1 MASLDI
7 RLFGA
12 LRVGRDGRP
21 LERLPG
27 KRVKDLLAYLLLTRD
42 TVHARDHLAGIFW
55 GDQEES
61 RARHCLN
68 TALWR
73 LRQALGDGEDGQTW
87 LFIDAHSIGFNPASS
102 MRLDVAAFE
111 ERIALAERVERQSP
125 GQYAA
130 LLHEATSL
138 YTADLLVDC
147 YDDWCLLERERL
159 QRIYQ
164 RSLQALLDHHA
175 AHGRPDLAID
185 LGHRILSRD
194 PLREDVHRD
203 LMRQYLAARLPSEA
217 LQQYR
222 ACEDILRRELG
233 IEPMP
238 ETQALLPRILT
249 SWTGPVS
256 RPAEDAPMPEL
267 ADVIAALR
275 SAARGLEEARA
286 RVETALTMAER
297 LAGGRVPEPEPAGIF
312 RLAGQRQALVQSADD

>member
-12 LRVGRDGRP
+12 LRVGRDGRA

-27 KRVKDLLAYLLLTRD
+27 KRVKDLLAYLLLTRE
-42 TVHARDHLAGIFW
+42 TIHSRDQLAGIFW
-55 GDQEES
+55 GDQEDS

-73 LRQALGDGEDGQTW
+73 LRQALGDGEDGRAW
-87 LFIDAHSIGFNPASS
+87 LLVDAHSIGFNPASDV
-102 MRLDVAAFE
+102 RIDVADFE
-111 ERIALAERVERQSP
+111 QRINLAERVAQQSP
-125 GQYAA
+125 SQYAA
-130 LLHEATSL
+130 LLHEATAL

-164 RSLQALLDHHA
+164 RALQALATHHA
-175 AHGRPDLAID
+175 AHGEHGRAIE
-185 LGHRILSRD
+185 LGHRILGRD

-203 LMRQYLAARLPSEA
+203 LIHQYLAARQPSEA

-238 ETQALLPRILT
+238 ETQALLPRILAA
-249 SWTGPVS
+249 WGEPAD
-256 RPAEDAPMPEL
+256 RPIDASSAPSL
-267 ADVIAALR
+267 ADVISALR
-275 SAARGLEEARA
+275 SAARGLDEARE
-286 RVETALTMAER
+286 RVTTALSMAER
-297 LAGGRVPEPEPAGIF
+297 LAASPSWDAQPSSIIHLPDQRGVLAQPA
-312 RLAGQRQALVQSADD
+312 D